1 MNHELTIQKN
11 QIPTNK
17 ERYQRLVGRLIY
29 LSYTRPGIA
38 YAVSVIS
45 QFMHAPSE
53 KHMDVRS
60 LSNPTIPKVCL
71 GKGLLFTTNGNQ
83 VVSGYINADWVGD

>member
-1 MNHELTIQKN
+1 MQ
-11 QIPTNK
+11 
-17 ERYQRLVGRLIY
+17 
-29 LSYTRPGIA
+29 
-38 YAVSVIS
+38 
-45 QFMHAPSE
+45 APSE
-53 KHMDVRS
+53 EHMDVRS